1 MPRGYQRPQPR
12 GAYQRQTSCQAS
24 LRSHKIHPLGGE
36 AAMPLESE
44 TVHIKK
50 SSSIPSA
57 MMHDTRRT
65 RSNSVPGEE
74 VCQRFLKV
82 IILLSFFVMFLGD

>member
-1 MPRGYQRPQPR
+1 
-12 GAYQRQTSCQAS
+12 
-24 LRSHKIHPLGGE
+24 
-36 AAMPLESE
+36 MPLESE

-74 VCQRFLKV
+74 VCKRFFKSYYFIIIFCHVFRRLMGYSSNTKDILKAT
-82 IILLSFFVMFLGD
+82 GH